1 MNKYDVKCPA
11 CNHTN
16 KDLYLEETEG
26 RYICEKC
33 GFETQLYRFMRKIR
47 VPVYTPEQAAKILTA
62 RS

>member
-11 CNHTN
+11 CDHEN

-26 RYICEKC
+26 RFICEKC
-33 GFETQLYRFMRKIR
+33 GFEMQITRFMKTHRI
-47 VPVYTPEQAAKILTA
+47 PVYTLEQAAELLA

>member
-11 CNHTN
+11 CQHDN

-33 GFETQLYRFMRKIR
+33 GFETQLVRFMRR
-47 VPVYTPEQAAKILTA
+47 VRIPVYTPEQAVRILA